1 MDAYIEVL
9 EGILVEGK
17 VCSRVRFLLM
27 DVVELRERQWVPRPL
42 QRTTAVKTVTQVID
56 LLP

>member
-27 DVVELRERQWVPRPL
+27 DVVELRERQWVLRPL
-42 QRTTAVKTVTQVID
+42 QHTTAVKTVTQVIYR
-56 LLP
+56 

>member
-27 DVVELRERQWVPRPL
+27 DVVELRERQWVFRPL
-42 QRTTAVKTVTQVID
+42 QRTTAVKTITQVIYR
-56 LLP
+56 